1 MDHPRLAVR
10 KATLR
15 ALAIAGVCAMAT
27 RPASQQAALDAAAP
41 PGSAMPADA
50 VPVPGLSV
58 LIWFSNATSAP
69 ISD

>member
-1 MDHPRLAVR
+1 MDHPCLAVR

-15 ALAIAGVCAMAT
+15 TIAGVGAMAN